1 MHELWSSASYD
12 AHLLSLPFAFAPAAM
27 IVVIAYSIVMR
38 GEPVLRAWMLLHF
51 VSLMPYSIC
60 MTLSP
65 SVTSPAAAEQLFR
78 VAAAFIPMAAAAGL
92 GFQLRLLRIRT
103 WLVWVGVAIA
113 LAWVITDALTNAAV
127 DGVYRLDAGLWYA
140 NAGPLAWLTLVSVIA
155 IATPGF
161 VLMIRHALRDPPSV
175 ERRQL
180 RSILLASLVTYS
192 GLTDVSLAWHVGVF
206 PLGWLLSGL
215 GSVLVVRAL
224 IFEDLLR
231 VRAVDDTAPRVLLHL
246 VLSVLL
252 GWVALAQ
259 LGPTLKW
266 WGAAIVMACV
276 FTGVRVTISI
286 FKLISRGGRAHEN
299 TLDRLANQLATRA
312 RTSRDE
318 AEVAR
323 LAIDVIQLGI
333 GVRADVLTAAAEDY
347 GWTTAAGQRLDDAA
361 APDPLLGAW
370 LAEHPGPVY
379 ADAPEVPDDLRP
391 LLAAVLAYA
400 HASTLVP
407 VISRDELLAL
417 ILVPAIP
424 RRQRRRALGFVSR
437 AAERLGEGLVHV
449 RLAQR
454 AAERASLAR
463 EVELAATVQAQLLP
477 GRGPHVHGDVTVV
490 GSWQPATRCA
500 GDFWGF
506 YPLGPQRLLLAI
518 GDVTGHGVASA
529 TVTAAAVGACDVA
542 VRRHGDKLELAN
554 LVKALDLAVAR
565 VGGGQLA
572 MTLFAAIIDSDART
586 ISYVSC
592 GHTAPYVVHAPAQ
605 GPIELH
611 ALVGRGNPLG
621 GGSSSATKVQQRPLR
636 AGDLLV
642 WYTDGVIEAQDP
654 HGEPFGDRR
663 LQRLLRRLDI
673 AALAPPAVHD
683 LVHASVV
690 AHRAGRPRADDETL
704 VVAQWSPPPAAS
716 IEPAHRISSP

>member
-27 IVVIAYSIVMR
+27 IVVIAYAIAMR

-60 MTLSP
+60 MAMSP

-78 VAAAFIPMAAAAGL
+78 VAAAFLPMAAASGL
-92 GFQLRLLRIRT
+92 GFQLRLLRIRSR
-103 WLVWVGVAIA
+103 LVWVGVAVA
-113 LAWVITDALTNAAV
+113 LAWVITDAVTNAAV

-140 NAGPLAWLTLVSVIA
+140 NAGPLAWLTLVSI
-155 IATPGF
+155 IIISTPGF
-161 VLMIRHALRDPPSV
+161 VLMSRAARRNKPSV

-180 RSILLASLVTYS
+180 RSLLLASLITYS
-192 GLTDVSLAWHVGVF
+192 GLIDVTLAWHVGVF

-246 VLSVLL
+246 VLAVLL
-252 GWVALAQ
+252 GWVSLAQ
-259 LGPTLKW
+259 LGPALRW
-266 WGAAIVMACV
+266 WAAALVMACV
-276 FTGVRVTISI
+276 FAGVRVTVSV
-286 FKLISRGGRAHEN
+286 FKLISRGGRTAES
-299 TLDRLANQLATRA
+299 TLDRLVNQLAIRA

-318 AEVAR
+318 TEVAR
-323 LAIDVIQLGI
+323 LAIDVIQLGS
-333 GVRADVLTAAAEDY
+333 GVRADVLIAAAEDY
-347 GWTTAAGQRLDDAA
+347 GWTTATGQRLDDAG

-370 LAEHPGPVY
+370 LAEHPGAVY
-379 ADAPEVPDDLRP
+379 ADAPAVPDDLRP
-391 LLAAVLAYA
+391 LLAGVLSRAQA
-400 HASTLVP
+400 ATLVP

-417 ILVPAIP
+417 ILVPALA
-424 RRQRRRALGFVSR
+424 RRQRRRAVGFVER

-454 AAERASLAR
+454 AADRASLAR

-506 YPLGPQRLLLAI
+506 YPLGPHRLLLAI

-542 VRRHGDKLELAN
+542 VRRHGAALDLGT
-554 LVKALDLAVAR
+554 LVGSLDLAVAR

-572 MTLFAAIIDSDART
+572 MTLFAAIIDGEART

-592 GHTAPYVVHAPAQ
+592 GHTAPYVVHAPSS

-621 GGSSSATKVQQRPLR
+621 GGSSGAPKVQQRPLR

-654 HGEPFGDRR
+654 AGEPFGDRR
-663 LQRLLRRLDI
+663 LQRLLRRLDL

-683 LVHASVV
+683 LVHASVA

-716 IEPAHRISSP
+716 IEPAQRISSP